1 MLGPME
7 GSPALDR
14 SLPAD
19 AHILSFWGKA
29 RPESDRGPRFHPIAY
44 HLLDVAAVAEELLR
58 NRRLIV
64 QRLTRLLGLAEED
77 TRALI
82 VALAAL
88 HDLGKFAP
96 AFQAKAP
103 EHWPVAALGPF
114 PKEQAP
120 IGRRHT
126 EDGFVLWDERLAERL
141 SSRVWTNGEDA
152 LRTLAPAVFGHH
164 GRPVGSGFARDPLR
178 ARFRNGLSAAE
189 QCAETVLSLLLL
201 HPVTSVGQPA
211 DAEVE
216 LASWL
221 VSGLL
226 TTADW
231 IGSRE
236 GWFPYAEPDP
246 ADAALAKYL
255 ERARAL
261 AKVAVRK
268 AGLVPSQPSPERSF
282 TEVARVP
289 GSPTPL
295 QRWASEVALPSG
307 PSLFLIEDVTG
318 SGKTEAAQMLVHR
331 LISAGHA
338 SGAYWAMPTM
348 ATANA
353 MYARQARAIRALYI
367 RDDAAWPSLVL
378 AHGQQA
384 LHEAF
389 RSTVLRVDTPS
400 DDRVPDAAIGSD
412 DDDELD
418 SSVACAAFLADDR
431 RVALLADVGVGT
443 VDQAILGVLPSRFNT
458 MRLLGLSEKVLII
471 DEAHAYDAYMGV
483 EIQELLRFHAAFG
496 GSAVVLSATLSARQ
510 RRSIAEAW
518 ADGVAGGGRLVT
530 FGGGLASVSSE
541 YPLATAVSAVGLH
554 EEKLE
559 AAPWSHRS
567 VGVRLVHDLEGA
579 ISHVLDAQ
587 SRGGAV
593 AWVRNTVD
601 DCLDAAARLRD
612 RGADVLVFHARFA
625 QGDRQER
632 EGEVMRLFG
641 REARAEDRRGR
652 VLVATQVIEQS
663 LDLDFDAMVSDVAPI
678 DLLVQRA
685 GRLWRHT
692 EWRAAERPS
701 GLSTELV
708 VFSPVPSNEPP
719 ADWLGGPFAGTA
731 HVYDNVGVLWR
742 TVRALTDV
750 GRIETP
756 RGSRSLIERVYDSE
770 DVPDSLVRAT
780 QGAEGKASAHAATA
794 NFGVLKARDGYHAD
808 AVAWAS
814 DIRMPTRLGDLRT
827 TVRLARVGS
836 DDILEPWV
844 SVSGPAWKSWALS
857 EVSVSAYRIPLGSTS
872 EARFMDRVTQL
883 REGWG
888 QFEREIPLVVFEPVS
903 TTKWTGTSI
912 SPRGVATRLEYTLE
926 HGLDFSALGS

>member
-1 MLGPME
+1 
-7 GSPALDR
+7 
-14 SLPAD
+14 
-19 AHILSFWGKA
+19 
-29 RPESDRGPRFHPIAY
+29 
-44 HLLDVAAVAEELLR
+44 
-58 NRRLIV
+58 
-64 QRLTRLLGLAEED
+64 LLGLKEED
-77 TRALI
+77 ARTLI
-82 VALAAL
+82 VALAGL

-103 EHWPVAALGPF
+103 QHWPLAALGAF
-114 PKEQAP
+114 PNAQAP
-120 IGRRHT
+120 VGGRHT
-126 EDGFVLWDERLAERL
+126 EDGFVLWDARLAERF

-152 LRTLAPAVFGHH
+152 LRALAPAVFGHH
-164 GRPVGSGFARDPLR
+164 GRPVGSGLARDPLQ
-178 ARFRNGLSAAE
+178 ARFRKGLAAAE
-189 QCAETVLSLLLL
+189 QCAETVLSLLLPR
-201 HPVTSVGQPA
+201 PVTSVDQPGDA
-211 DAEVE
+211 DVE

-236 GWFPYAEPDP
+236 SWFPYAEPEP
-246 ADAALAKYL
+246 ADATLKAYL

-268 AGLVPSQPSPERSF
+268 AGLVPSQAGPERSF
-282 TEVARVP
+282 AEVARVQS
-289 GSPTPL
+289 SPTPM

-331 LISAGHA
+331 LISGGRA

-353 MYARQARAIRALYI
+353 MYARQADAIDALYV
-367 RDDAAWPSLVL
+367 RGGLEKPSLVL
-378 AHGQQA
+378 AHGQQS
-384 LHEAF
+384 LHQAF
-389 RSTVLRVDTPS
+389 RDTVLRDETPTDARPVKTAS
-400 DDRVPDAAIGSD
+400 GTDVNEDEPDST
-412 DDDELD
+412 
-418 SSVACAAFLADDR
+418 VACAAFLADDR

-458 MRLLGLSEKVLII
+458 MRLFGLSEKVLIV

-496 GSAVVLSATLSARQ
+496 GSAVILSATLSAKQ
-510 RRSIAEAW
+510 RHSISEAW

-530 FGGGLASVSSE
+530 FGGGLAPVSPD
-541 YPLATAVSAVGLH
+541 YPLATTVSAAGLH

-567 VGVRLVHDLEGA
+567 VGVRLVHDIEGA
-579 ISHVLDAQ
+579 ISHVLDGH

-612 RGADVLVFHARFA
+612 RGVDVLVFHARFA
-625 QGDRQER
+625 QGDRQQR
-632 EGEVMRLFG
+632 EAEVMRLFG
-641 REARAEDRRGR
+641 RKARAEDRRGR
-652 VLVATQVIEQS
+652 VLIATQVIEQS

-692 EWRAAERPS
+692 EARGAERPN
-701 GLSTELV
+701 GLSMELV
-708 VFSPVPSNEPP
+708 VLSPVPSEEPP
-719 ADWLGGPFAGTA
+719 TDWLGGPFAGTA
-731 HVYDNVGVLWR
+731 HVYENAGVLWR
-742 TVRALTDV
+742 TVRVLTDV

-756 RGSRSLIERVYDSE
+756 GGLRSLIERVYDSE
-770 DVPDSLVRAT
+770 DVPGSLVRPT
-780 QGAEGKASAHAATA
+780 QGAEGRASAHAATA
-794 NFGVLKARDGYHAD
+794 NFGVLKPRDGYHAD
-808 AVAWAS
+808 AVAWVN

-827 TVRLARVGS
+827 TVRLARVGP
-836 DDILEPWV
+836 DGMLEPWV
-844 SVSGPAWKSWALS
+844 RVSGPAWKSWALS
-857 EVSVSAYRIPLGSTS
+857 EVSVSAYRVPFGSES
-872 EARFMDRVTQL
+872 EARFAAAVRRLRDGWSRFEQEVPVVVLGEDIAGHWSSTVKLPNGKVRQL
-883 REGWG
+883 GYAPRDGLT
-888 QFEREIPLVVFEPVS
+888 FP
-903 TTKWTGTSI
+903 
-912 SPRGVATRLEYTLE
+912 SPAPMRC
-926 HGLDFSALGS
+926 